1 MKYCVNEPRI
11 AHQTLDNETII
22 IDFKTGIYYSARSEA
37 MLIWRAICEGYSL
50 EIISEFIATHSRNE
64 SQLILEQVKEFVSFL
79 LDQKLIFEVMS
90 GQDSSEP
97 GSTIPQG
104 FFINPEILAKGFSQ
118 PVLEIHSDMQELLL
132 LDPVHDIN
140 GKGWPN
146 KK

>member
-1 MKYCVNEPRI
+1 MKYCVNEPRV

-22 IDFKTGIYYSARSEA
+22 IDFETGIYYSARSEA
-37 MLIWRAICEGYSL
+37 VLIWKAICEGYSL
-50 EIISEFIATHSRNE
+50 EIISEFIATHSMNE
-64 SQLILEQVKEFVSFL
+64 SQMIFEQVKEFVSFL
-79 LDQKLIFEVMS
+79 LDRKLIFEVMN
-90 GQDSSEP
+90 GQNSSELS
-97 GSTIPQG
+97 STIPYS
-104 FFINPEILAKGFSQ
+104 FFTNPEVLAKGFSQ